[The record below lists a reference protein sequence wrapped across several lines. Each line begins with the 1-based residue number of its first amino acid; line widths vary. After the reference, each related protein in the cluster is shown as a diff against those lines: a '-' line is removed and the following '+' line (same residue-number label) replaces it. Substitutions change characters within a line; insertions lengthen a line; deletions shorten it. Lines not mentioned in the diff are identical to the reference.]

1 MMAEQHESHPRSN
14 TAAIFDRLHTV
25 EGEVAEVREQLAGI
39 TVNLQGQAAT
49 LSRIAANMEARSG
62 TDWKALASW
71 ASVIMVI
78 IGFVGTMVLG
88 PMRSQIESTRT
99 TVDRLNE
106 GRILDARAALSDARQ
121 ELIDA
126 EQRGRYLERV
136 DRHERAIKELEDHH
150 TVRGTPP

>member
-1 MMAEQHESHPRSN
+1 MAEQHESQPRSN
-14 TAAIFDRLHTV
+14 TAAIFDRVHKV
-25 EGEVAEVREQLAGI
+25 EGELAEVRETLAGI
-39 TVNLQGQAAT
+39 TVQLGGQQAT

-71 ASVIMVI
+71 ASVIMVVV
-78 IGFVGTMVLG
+78 GFVGTMVLG

-106 GRILDARAALSDARQ
+106 GRILDTRSQLNDARQ
-121 ELIDA
+121 ELADA

-136 DRHERAIKELEDHH
+136 DRHERAIRELQEGG
-150 TVRGTPP
+150 TIRGAP

>member
-1 MMAEQHESHPRSN
+1 MPDQTEERPRSN
-14 TAAIFDRLHTV
+14 TAAIFDRVHKV
-25 EGEVAEVREQLAGI
+25 EGELAEVRETLAGI

-71 ASVIMVI
+71 ASVIMVV
-78 IGFVGTMVLG
+78 IGFVGTMVLS
-88 PMRSQIESTRT
+88 PMRSEMQSQRT
-99 TVDRLNE
+99 SIDRLNE
-106 GRILDARAALSDARQ
+106 GRMIDARAQLADARQ

-136 DRHERAIKELEDHH
+136 DRQGKLIDEL
-150 TVRGTPP
+150 RPKPGATP